1 MSAPTWE
8 LLRVYPIWR
17 PRPLCKSGSV
27 SPFTSIADEKK
38 GINGIEILVAGL
50 FWDGASALLR
60 AVTPSCNI
68 SYLSAQENLSLSLC
82 EPNLVENSVK
92 ISPPGFFVSL
102 LLFCLISKAA
112 KFPIQTL
119 SFIIYNVS
127 FLFSFSCFLLERY
140 DFMVQ
145 PCHDA
150 KISEPHS
157 LGLLIDLSPNEII
170 NAISFFIFIK
180 GESVSASDRDPA
192 RRQVPRHGGPAALH
206 VQRRGE
212 RLQRA
217 APVGPS
223 HGPDAPGQGTS
234 RRPIQTLPQQQTS
247 KFLLLLLLLKIKR
260 NCHLMVCCRIMMPLR
275 HVTHI
280 QIFPFYVSSHLG
292 KFIRKNQ

>member
-1 MSAPTWE
+1 MQPLFQTPPQGKQPQKKPAAALHHIPLIVKKTPPNPKRKKDFDTIDYVSAPTWE

-27 SPFTSIADEKK
+27 SPFTSIAYEKK

-140 DFMVQ
+140 DWFNPVTM
-145 PCHDA
+145 
-150 KISEPHS
+150 
-157 LGLLIDLSPNEII
+157 
-170 NAISFFIFIK
+170 
-180 GESVSASDRDPA
+180 
-192 RRQVPRHGGPAALH
+192 PR
-206 VQRRGE
+206 
-212 RLQRA
+212 
-217 APVGPS
+217 S
-223 HGPDAPGQGTS
+223 QGRT
-234 RRPIQTLPQQQTS
+234 R
-247 KFLLLLLLLKIKR
+247 
-260 NCHLMVCCRIMMPLR
+260 
-275 HVTHI
+275 
-280 QIFPFYVSSHLG
+280 
-292 KFIRKNQ
+292 